1 MTHKI
6 HTAAIFLCTAWLGL
20 ASVLGCSSNTSSS
33 TAADTPIRIG
43 SLRFIGEQRIAFNTK
58 FQNTAV
64 GGLSGIDYDGTTWF
78 LMCDDAAD
86 SNAVRFYTASLTITP
101 TAFSPVTLT
110 GVTTIKDQ
118 RGGDY
123 PRRPSANAVDP
134 EGLCVD
140 PTDNTL
146 YWSSEGYRPT
156 PGGGANP
163 INGRIIANP
172 FIHQIRRD
180 GTFIRNLPLPSRYNM
195 DTLAN
200 PPVGPRNNGVF
211 ESVRLSANKQHVW
224 AAMEEPLFNDGERST
239 PTNNGIIRMIRFN
252 KATGQADAEFAYRMD
267 RLVPTPNPPGAF
279 FVHGVVEI
287 LPVTDTTMLVMER
300 SFAVGGTPDYNIRI
314 YEASLNGATNVL
326 NINNINP
333 ASVSVMR
340 KRLIIDF
347 ESIASNLQNRRI
359 DNVEGMCFGPKLP
372 NGNLTLVV
380 VSDDNFNP
388 SQVTQFIAF
397 EVLP

>member
-1 MTHKI
+1 MTMKTHALSLC
-6 HTAAIFLCTAWLGL
+6 AALLSFMGI
-20 ASVLGCSSNTSSS
+20 VGCSSNTSSP
-33 TAADTPIRIG
+33 TTNELPTRVG

-58 FQNTAV
+58 FQNTSV
-64 GGLSGIDYDGTTWF
+64 GGLSGIDYDGSTWF

-110 GVTTIKDQ
+110 GVTTIKNQ
-118 RGGDY
+118 TGGDY

-134 EGLCVD
+134 EGICVD
-140 PTDNTL
+140 ASDNTL

-156 PGGGANP
+156 PGGGPNP

-180 GTFIRNLPLPSRYNM
+180 GTFIRNFTLPSRYNM
-195 DTLAN
+195 DTLSN
-200 PPVGPRNNGVF
+200 PAVGPRNNGVF
-211 ESVRLSANKQHVW
+211 ESVRLSANKQNVW
-224 AAMEEPLFNDGERST
+224 AAMEEPLFNDGDRST
-239 PTNNGIIRMIRFN
+239 ATNNGIIRMIRFN
-252 KATGQADAEFAYRMD
+252 KSTGQSTGEFAYSMD
-267 RLVPTPNPPGAF
+267 RLVPVPNPPGSF

-314 YEASLNGATNVL
+314 YEASLNGASDVSA
-326 NINNINP
+326 INNINP
-333 ASVSVMR
+333 ASISVMR
-340 KRLIIDF
+340 KRLILDF
-347 ESIASNLQNRRI
+347 ATIASNLQGQRI
-359 DNVEGMCFGPKLP
+359 DNIEGMCFGPRLP
-372 NGNLTLVV
+372 NGNLTMVV
-380 VSDDNFNP
+380 VSDDNYSA